1 MFLVHF
7 FFVTLRL
14 LTFRVV
20 EKNKVVYRGK
30 LVIIGLGGSIY
41 NVGGQASTTVI
52 YLSIYLILLFLRLR
66 IGENLIFLVV

>member
-14 LTFRVV
+14 LHFRVV

-30 LVIIGLGGSIY
+30 LVIIGLRGSIY
-41 NVGGQASTTVI
+41 NMGGHWA
-52 YLSIYLILLFLRLR
+52 
-66 IGENLIFLVV
+66 G